1 MIYSC
6 RPIEQ
11 PFRSTIEV
19 PGSKSVA
26 NRALICAALS
36 SGTSTLTNLPSG
48 DDTEAMLT
56 ALCDLGL
63 TVERTGTGVEITR
76 RQPLQSAGLDAG
88 LAGTTSRFLT
98 ALVAT
103 GDREIQIDGRERL
116 RQRPFGPLINA
127 LRSLGADIQDSNGGL
142 PLTIRGPLR
151 GGSLQVDATMSSQ
164 FISSLMMVGPT
175 LDGGLKMSLH
185 GELISRPY
193 VELTALVMK
202 MFGVH
207 VELSSTQ
214 IVISEQSYTAAE
226 VNIEADAS
234 SASYPLAIAAAT
246 GSTVTI
252 EGFGTTSHQG
262 DVFIVEILKMMGA
275 TVLSSESTTTV
286 SRDGDSPLSG
296 VDIDMSEVSDLVP
309 TVAAL
314 ACLANTATRIRG
326 VGFIRAKESDRI
338 GDLAH
343 ELRKFGAQIE
353 EHDDGLSVLPSTLH
367 GAAVDTHDDHR
378 LAMAFSIVGA
388 CIPDVTI
395 HDAEVVAKSWPA
407 YWDDLAAMT
416 NMT

>member
-6 RPIEQ
+6 TPIEQ

-103 GDREIQIDGRERL
+103 GDSEIQIDGRERL

-142 PLTIRGPLR
+142 PLTIHGPLR
-151 GGSLQVDATMSSQ
+151 GGTLQVDATMSSQ

-175 LDGGLKMSLH
+175 LDGGLKMSLL

-378 LAMAFSIVGA
+378 LAMAFSIVGS
-388 CIPDVTI
+388 CIPGVEI
-395 HDAEVVAKSWPA
+395 HDAGVVSKSWPT

-416 NMT
+416 C

>member
-1 MIYSC
+1 
-6 RPIEQ
+6 
-11 PFRSTIEV
+11 
-19 PGSKSVA
+19 
-26 NRALICAALS
+26 
-36 SGTSTLTNLPSG
+36 LPSG

-142 PLTIRGPLR
+142 PLTIHGPLR
-151 GGSLQVDATMSSQ
+151 GGTLQVDATMSSQ

-252 EGFGTTSHQG
+252 EGFGTSSHQG

-275 TVLSSESTTTV
+275 TVSSSESTTTV

-314 ACLANTATRIRG
+314 ACFATSATRIRG

-416 NMT
+416 NKT

>member
-6 RPIEQ
+6 TPIEQ

-103 GDREIQIDGRERL
+103 GDREIQIDGRKRL

-151 GGSLQVDATMSSQ
+151 GGTLQVDATMSSQ

-202 MFGVH
+202 MFGVY

-296 VDIDMSEVSDLVP
+296 VDIDMSGVSDLVP

-338 GDLAH
+338 GDLAN

-395 HDAEVVAKSWPA
+395 HDAGVVSKSWPT

-416 NMT
+416 C

>member
-6 RPIEQ
+6 TPIEQ

-103 GDREIQIDGRERL
+103 GDREIQIDGRKRL

-151 GGSLQVDATMSSQ
+151 GGTLQVDATMSSQ

-202 MFGVH
+202 MFGVY

-338 GDLAH
+338 GDLAN

-353 EHDDGLSVLPSTLH
+353 EHDDGLSILPSTLH

-395 HDAEVVAKSWPA
+395 HDAGVVSKSWPT

-416 NMT
+416 C

>member
-1 MIYSC
+1 
-6 RPIEQ
+6 
-11 PFRSTIEV
+11 
-19 PGSKSVA
+19 
-26 NRALICAALS
+26 
-36 SGTSTLTNLPSG
+36 
-48 DDTEAMLT
+48 
-56 ALCDLGL
+56 
-63 TVERTGTGVEITR
+63 
-76 RQPLQSAGLDAG
+76 
-88 LAGTTSRFLT
+88 
-98 ALVAT
+98 
-103 GDREIQIDGRERL
+103 
-116 RQRPFGPLINA
+116 
-127 LRSLGADIQDSNGGL
+127 
-142 PLTIRGPLR
+142 
-151 GGSLQVDATMSSQ
+151 
-164 FISSLMMVGPT
+164 
-175 LDGGLKMSLH
+175 MSLL

-378 LAMAFSIVGA
+378 LAMAFSIVGS
-388 CIPDVTI
+388 CIPGVEI
-395 HDAEVVAKSWPA
+395 HDAGVVSKSWPT

-416 NMT
+416 C

>member
-6 RPIEQ
+6 TPIEQ

-76 RQPLQSAGLDAG
+76 RQPLQSAGLDTG

-142 PLTIRGPLR
+142 PLTIHGPLR
-151 GGSLQVDATMSSQ
+151 GGTLQVDATMSSQ

-175 LDGGLKMSLH
+175 LDGGLKMSLL

-378 LAMAFSIVGA
+378 LAMAFSIVGS
-388 CIPDVTI
+388 CIPGVEI
-395 HDAEVVAKSWPA
+395 HDAGVVSKSWPT

-416 NMT
+416 C

>member
-6 RPIEQ
+6 TPIEQ

-151 GGSLQVDATMSSQ
+151 GGTLQVDATMSSQ

-378 LAMAFSIVGA
+378 LAMAFSIVTA
-388 CIPDVTI
+388 RRCWK
-395 HDAEVVAKSWPA
+395 KSP
-407 YWDDLAAMT
+407 T
-416 NMT
+416 

>member
-6 RPIEQ
+6 TPIEQ

-76 RQPLQSAGLDAG
+76 RQPLQSAGLDTG

-142 PLTIRGPLR
+142 PLTIHGPLR
-151 GGSLQVDATMSSQ
+151 GGTLQVDATMSSQ

-175 LDGGLKMSLH
+175 LDGGLKMSLL

-378 LAMAFSIVGA
+378 LAMAFSIVGS
-388 CIPDVTI
+388 CIPGVEI
-395 HDAEVVAKSWPA
+395 HDAGVVSKSWPT
-407 YWDDLAAMT
+407 YWDNLAAMT
-416 NMT
+416 C

>member
-6 RPIEQ
+6 TPIEQ

-103 GDREIQIDGRERL
+103 GDREIQIDGRKRL

-151 GGSLQVDATMSSQ
+151 GGTLQVDATMSSQ

-202 MFGVH
+202 MFGVY

-296 VDIDMSEVSDLVP
+296 VDIDMSGVSDLVP

-338 GDLAH
+338 GDLAN

-353 EHDDGLSVLPSTLH
+353 EHDDGLSILPSTLH

-395 HDAEVVAKSWPA
+395 HDAGVVSKSWPT

-416 NMT
+416 C

>member
-6 RPIEQ
+6 TPIEQ

-48 DDTEAMLT
+48 DDTEAMLIG
-56 ALCDLGL
+56 LSELGL
-63 TVERTGTGVEITR
+63 SVDRAGSEAKITR

-103 GDREIQIDGRERL
+103 GDSEIQIDGRERL

-142 PLTIRGPLR
+142 PLTIHGPLR
-151 GGSLQVDATMSSQ
+151 GGTLQVDATMSSQ

-378 LAMAFSIVGA
+378 LAMAFSIVGS
-388 CIPDVTI
+388 CIPGVEI
-395 HDAEVVAKSWPA
+395 HDAGVVSKSWPT

-416 NMT
+416 C

>member
-6 RPIEQ
+6 TPIEQ

-76 RQPLQSAGLDAG
+76 RQPLQSAGLDTG

-142 PLTIRGPLR
+142 PLTIHGPLR
-151 GGSLQVDATMSSQ
+151 GGTLQVDATMSSQ

-175 LDGGLKMSLH
+175 LDGGLKMSLL

-234 SASYPLAIAAAT
+234 SASYSLAIAAAT

-378 LAMAFSIVGA
+378 LAMAFSIVGS
-388 CIPDVTI
+388 CIPGVEI
-395 HDAEVVAKSWPA
+395 HDAGVVSKSWPT
-407 YWDDLAAMT
+407 YWDNLAAMT
-416 NMT
+416 C